1 MQIKKSC
8 RRSWLRRLRPS
19 AARLP
24 RTLHLFRG
32 HTSEEEGPVQCG
44 RGRGPKTRRWGRGRA
59 GEQPG
64 CFPRPPAK
72 CLACRGRPSAAS
84 GARAQPGWR
93 LPSDESAKAEPHGD
107 QRGPGDRRLL
117 SAGRAEGTAPPPSF
131 WNQFFVTSAV
141 LGASARHPA
150 SQQHPDLS
158 LRTFLI
164 RGTCFQRLKSTSVNR
179 PWPSNAIELDY
190 LKWFETQTRAAAA
203 VHSIQHTSISP
214 ISTLPF
220 KLLGEKRKV
229 PFQLSHIQNLK
240 NVLLWKRIF
249 CQKITLLLGFLGS
262 G

>member
-1 MQIKKSC
+1 MLGLQ
-8 RRSWLRRLRPS
+8 
-19 AARLP
+19 
-24 RTLHLFRG
+24 G
-32 HTSEEEGPVQCG
+32 G
-44 RGRGPKTRRWGRGRA
+44 GRA
-59 GEQPG
+59 LHQGLALSRGGVSPVTSLQRQSRTVTNEG
-64 CFPRPPAK
+64 LVIAGSFP
-72 CLACRGRPSAAS
+72 
-84 GARAQPGWR
+84 
-93 LPSDESAKAEPHGD
+93 
-107 QRGPGDRRLL
+107 
-117 SAGRAEGTAPPPSF
+117 RAEGTAPPPSF

-164 RGTCFQRLKSTSVNR
+164 RGTCFQRLKSAGVNR

-190 LKWFETQTRAAAA
+190 LKWFETQSRAAAA